1 MCVFPGLLICML
13 ILSLGQK
20 VRKFVCKDPV
30 TFIVAL
36 SSSEVDRLLVPI
48 CSQQNSFYISF
59 SARREKEATQSR
71 RYSTAFRK
79 AEKEVRDKG
88 CWLPG
93 FVIPKE
99 LSTGRKKLRLRI
111 VRACEGESQKSTT
124 YIDKN
129 PLQSVSISLAAKVNL
144 FLSSKYHVIFKI
156 KLSFQ
161 FLNLFLFFFKI
172 F

>member
-1 MCVFPGLLICML
+1 ML

-20 VRKFVCKDPV
+20 IRKFVFEDPV

-36 SSSEVDRLLVPI
+36 SSSEEVDRLLVPI
-48 CSQQNSFYISF
+48 CSQQNSFYVSF
-59 SARREKEATQSR
+59 SARKEKEATQSR

-88 CWLPG
+88 SWLLE

-99 LSTGRKKLRLRI
+99 LSTGRSKLELRI

-129 PLQSVSISLAAKVNL
+129 SLQFTSISLAAKVNL
-144 FLSSKYHVIFKI
+144 FLSSNYSVIFLKI
-156 KLSFQ
+156 NSHFN
-161 FLNLFLFFFKI
+161 F
-172 F
+172 